1 MNYEGSGESIL
12 VYISYIF
19 PCRVCAGKP
28 FSNTSTKKFRIR
40 IIVFLYIMGSC
51 EGLLFFKSSDESSP
65 IHENL
70 QSAMIWGVL
79 AQRRPPNRGHDEI
92 CPLLC
97 LERTGE
103 RNLLLPIGINIPR
116 EPTYPTKLEKG
127 KSSSKSLWE
136 EGELLPKRVT
146 WIVNRKWFQRI
157 QNTEQDP

>member
-1 MNYEGSGESIL
+1 M
-12 VYISYIF
+12 
-19 PCRVCAGKP
+19 
-28 FSNTSTKKFRIR
+28 
-40 IIVFLYIMGSC
+40 YIMECC
-51 EGLLFFKSSDESSP
+51 EGLLFFTYADESSP
-65 IHENL
+65 LHENL
-70 QSAMIWGVL
+70 QFAMIWGVL

-127 KSSSKSLWE
+127 RSSSKSLWE

-146 WIVNRKWFQRI
+146 WIVNRKLFQHI